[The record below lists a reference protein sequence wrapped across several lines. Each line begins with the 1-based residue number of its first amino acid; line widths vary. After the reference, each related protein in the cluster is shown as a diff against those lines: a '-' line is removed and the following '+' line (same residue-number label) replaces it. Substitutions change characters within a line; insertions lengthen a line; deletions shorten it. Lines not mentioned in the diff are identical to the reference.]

1 MTNKELQRRR
11 MMGYFIDAA
20 IQIIDEE
27 GVEAVSARRVAELAG
42 FSYATIYNY
51 FKDLNDL
58 LWHCVPNRLTD
69 LVEPKK
75 LSGPTGADKLR
86 QACRAYAQFFLDHPH
101 SFRFMFLT
109 DMGQE
114 SSVVKEE
121 FPEPPFA
128 KSLITILSQCAAEGS
143 IDFQDIPALTSLM
156 GFVVNGALMFYITKR
171 MEVSQEEF
179 FRQLDIS
186 LTPILKI
193 KLIMKKSFDYCRF
206 RIVGNLDF
214 RRLHAIPS
222 YKGWERNAGKI

>member
-42 FSYATIYNY
+42 YSYATIYNY

-58 LWHCVPNRLTD
+58 LWHCVPEYINRLTA
-69 LVEPKK
+69 LVDPEK

-86 QACRAYAQFFLDHPH
+86 HACRAYAQFFVDHPH

-109 DMGQE
+109 DMGRE

-128 KSLITILSQCAAEGS
+128 RSLITILSQCAAEGS
-143 IDFQDIPALTSLM
+143 IEPQDIPALTSLV
-156 GFVVNGALMFYITKR
+156 GFVVNGALMFFVTRR

-186 LTPILKI
+186 LTPIF
-193 KLIMKKSFDYCRF
+193 KLGVK
-206 RIVGNLDF
+206 
-214 RRLHAIPS
+214 
-222 YKGWERNAGKI
+222 

>member
-20 IQIIDEE
+20 TQIIDEE

-42 FSYATIYNY
+42 YSYATIYNY

-58 LWHCVPNRLTD
+58 LWHCVPEYINRLTD
-69 LVEPKK
+69 LVDPKK
-75 LSGPTGADKLR
+75 LSSLTGADKLR

-128 KSLITILSQCAAEGS
+128 MSLITILSQCAAEGS
-143 IDFQDIPALTSLM
+143 IEPQDIPALTSLV
-156 GFVVNGALMFYITKR
+156 GFVVNGALMFFVTKR

-186 LTPILKI
+186 LTPIFKHGV
-193 KLIMKKSFDYCRF
+193 K
-206 RIVGNLDF
+206 
-214 RRLHAIPS
+214 
-222 YKGWERNAGKI
+222 